1 MEGAISIL
9 GGVGDAVTTLSGSL
23 FEVIT
28 SAAQNNVM
36 IQIIGLAVGCKL
48 LGWAIGLVKRH

>member
-1 MEGAISIL
+1 MEGTVSIL
-9 GGVGDAVTTLSGSL
+9 GGVGDAVSTLTTSL

-36 IQIIGLAVGCKL
+36 VQIIGIGVAFTL

>member
-9 GGVGDAVTTLSGSL
+9 GGVADSVTTLAGSL
-23 FEVIT
+23 FDVVT
-28 SAAQNNVM
+28 SAAQHNVM
-36 IQIIGLAVGCKL
+36 VQIIGIGIGFKL

>member
-1 MEGAISIL
+1 MEGVVSIL
-9 GGVGDAVTTLSGSL
+9 GGVGDAVGTLSTSL

-28 SAAQNNVM
+28 EAAQNNVM
-36 IQIIGLAVGCKL
+36 VQIIGLAIGFKL

>member
-1 MEGAISIL
+1 MEGAVSIL

-23 FEVIT
+23 FDVIT

-36 IQIIGLAVGCKL
+36 VQVIGIGIAFTL